1 MERTGDKVSWHGVS
15 RIHTGIITGQH
26 KLGYTV
32 QLPNGKH
39 AIVAEDSILAE

>member
-26 KLGYTV
+26 KLGYIV
-32 QLPNGKH
+32 QLDNDKSV
-39 AIVAEDSILAE
+39 IVAEDSIISP